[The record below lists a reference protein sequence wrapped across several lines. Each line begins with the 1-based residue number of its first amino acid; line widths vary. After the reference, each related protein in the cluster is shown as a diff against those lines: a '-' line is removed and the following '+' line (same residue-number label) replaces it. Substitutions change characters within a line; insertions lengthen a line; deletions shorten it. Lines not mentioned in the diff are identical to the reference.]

1 MVDGS
6 LWMSSVY
13 ELVEAY
19 GLWVLFIGITLESM
33 GIPVPGET
41 ALVSAAPYAGTTHR
55 LTIGLVFLLSRLR
68 FGANAGARAFAP
80 MRGDGW
86 KARF

>member
-1 MVDGS
+1 MVHAS

-13 ELVEAY
+13 ELVKAY

-41 ALVSAAPYAGTTHR
+41 RWYQPRCMPDRRT
-55 LTIGLVFLLSRLR
+55 
-68 FGANAGARAFAP
+68 
-80 MRGDGW
+80 D
-86 KARF
+86 